1 MLRSNQPRPTGAT
14 SCASTHA
21 INVHGIRNQT
31 IQLIEKPEQKCL
43 RVLTDAAVVPA
54 GYFKVALALSN
65 TTAEQ
70 TGRRI

>member
-1 MLRSNQPRPTGAT
+1 MLCSNQSRPTSAT

-21 INVHGIRNQT
+21 INVHGIRDQT

-54 GYFKVALALSN
+54 GYLKVALALPN
-65 TTAEQ
+65 TTAEES
-70 TGRRI
+70 GRRI